1 MSNLKADT
9 ALRWNFPWTVH
20 HAVDEIG
27 LWDVDMNQA
36 VNRAVDWAVGA
47 AVSGARDGSGDKDPQ
62 HPSLQDFLDDL

>member
-27 LWDVDMNQA
+27 LWDVDMNQVVD
-36 VNRAVDWAVGA
+36 VNRAVEG